1 MISFFAAA
9 CQNRLPSVGGQPPP
23 ANRTARFAFH
33 QLRRFLGGK
42 QGYQSAQEWISNR
55 HPVDIQQ
62 TTNEQ
67 PMVNQWETS
76 RHRDGCF
83 LGVIRLTQ
91 VRLGKVRLGKV
102 KLG

>member
-1 MISFFAAA
+1 MISLFAAA
-9 CQNRLPSVGGQPPP
+9 CQNRSPSVGALP
-23 ANRTARFAFH
+23 ASPTNRTARFAFH

-91 VRLGKVRLGKV
+91 VRLGKVREG
-102 KLG
+102 